1 MLRWPPEARTADQ
14 SVSEADPLKYVDADG
29 DVPIPV
35 ITGLVG
41 AGVGG
46 LVGSGAEAFKQWRAG
61 GEMKW
66 GKVWTAAGGGA
77 IAGGLAGL
85 TLGVAAGAGVA
96 VTTAEAVGANAAAS
110 AIGGIAERQ
119 ANEMLGYDQPTDART
134 ELANIGM
141 EAATGAVGG
150 FIGGKAA
157 DALVPI
163 PNVQRQIRQL
173 RFAHRRSTR
182 AARTAAA
189 SSAAERQAFINS
201 GFSGF
206 VGGAK
211 SEIGEFLL
219 RWWFNQTPPR
229 EEVKSKICYTD
240 ESGKKVCQGG

>member
-1 MLRWPPEARTADQ
+1 MEGRRQEVVCFCEVGLHPNN
-14 SVSEADPLKYVDADG
+14 PLKYVDPDG

-46 LVGSGAEAFKQWRAG
+46 LVGAGAEALKQWRAG
-61 GEMKW
+61 GEIKW

-85 TLGVAAGAGVA
+85 TLGVGAGVGVA
-96 VTTAEAVGANAAAS
+96 VTIPEAV
-110 AIGGIAERQ
+110 GGIAERQ
-119 ANEMLGYDQPTDART
+119 ANEWLGYDPPNDAGT
-134 ELANIGM
+134 ELANMGI

-150 FIGGKAA
+150 FIGGKVA

-163 PNVQRQIRQL
+163 PNVQRQIRQV
-173 RFAHRRSTR
+173 RFSHRRSTR
-182 AARTAAA
+182 AVRTAAA
-189 SSAAERQAFINS
+189 ISAAERQAFINS

-219 RWWFNQTPPR
+219 CWWFLNSTQRPR
-229 EEVKSKICYTD
+229 EERQTAR
-240 ESGKKVCQGG
+240 GR